1 LSPLEVPTF
10 PLAPNAV
17 IGILGGGQLAQMLSM
32 AATEL
37 GFLTAFI
44 DPDPHAPAQKVS
56 NHIQAA
62 FNNPETLL
70 LLSQAAQVVTLEF
83 ENVPDQVLEQL
94 EHSVLVYPAKEIFK
108 ISRNRVLEKKALVV
122 AGLQVAPYWAILG
135 EPQLEGAL
143 AGVGGKGILK
153 TAELGY
159 DGKGQKRVSSEAEL
173 RAAWLEL
180 GEVPCV
186 LEGIVPFVRELSV
199 QVARNPQGEMA
210 VSGVVHNTHVG
221 GILRRSVFGNQ
232 LEDVTRDLAQNMAQ
246 NMARTLAEKWNV
258 VGLLTLELF
267 ELADGTLL
275 VNEIAPRVHNSGHL
289 TQNGGGISQFEAQ
302 IRAVTGLPL
311 RDFAPALPCMMV
323 NILGWQ
329 EGQEPDWSAI
339 LRIPGTHLHLYGKQ
353 NRPGR
358 KLGHVNIVAGS
369 SATPNLS
376 QNLSQNLQQMLERG
390 AAVERLLFGE
400 VAP

>member
-1 LSPLEVPTF
+1 MSSLEAPTF
-10 PLAPNAV
+10 PLAPNSV
-17 IGILGGGQLAQMLSM
+17 IGILGGGQLAMMLSI

-56 NHIQAA
+56 NHIESA
-62 FNNPETLL
+62 FANPETLL
-70 LLSQAAQVVTLEF
+70 LLAQAAQVITLEF

-135 EPQLEGAL
+135 GPQLEGAL
-143 AGVGGKGILK
+143 VGVGGKGILK

-186 LEGIVPFVRELSV
+186 LEGIVPFIRELSV
-199 QVARNPQGEMA
+199 QVARNPQGEIA
-210 VSGVVHNTHVG
+210 VSGVYHNTHVA
-221 GILRRSVFGNQ
+221 GILRRSVFGDH
-232 LEDVTRDLAQNMAQ
+232 LEDGTRENAQ

-289 TQNGGGISQFEAQ
+289 TQNGGNISQFEAQ

-311 RDFAPALPCMMV
+311 RDFAPGLPCMMV
-323 NILGWQ
+323 NVLGWE
-329 EGQEPDWSAI
+329 EGCEPDWSAI
-339 LRIPGTHLHLYGKQ
+339 LRIPGTHLHLYGKK
-353 NRPGR
+353 NRAGR
-358 KLGHVNIVAGS
+358 KLGHVNIVASSRGSGS
-369 SATPNLS
+369 SGAGLS
-376 QNLSQNLQQMLERG
+376 VREQISEMLERG
-390 AAVERLLFGE
+390 AMVERLLFGQ
-400 VAP
+400 VAL

>member
-1 LSPLEVPTF
+1 MPTF
-10 PLAPNAV
+10 PLAPNSV
-17 IGILGGGQLAQMLSM
+17 IGILGGGQLAQMLSI

-56 NHIQAA
+56 NHIESA
-62 FNNPETLL
+62 FSNPETLIL
-70 LLSQAAQVVTLEF
+70 LAQAAQVITLEF

-94 EHSVLVYPAKEIFK
+94 EQSVVVYPAKEIFK
-108 ISRNRVLEKKALVV
+108 ISRNRVLEKKALNV
-122 AGLQVAPYWAILG
+122 AGLEVAKYWTILG

-143 AGVGGKGILK
+143 VGVGGRGILK

-199 QVARNPQGEMA
+199 QVARNPQGEIA
-210 VSGVVHNTHVG
+210 VSGVYHNTHVG
-221 GILRRSVFGNQ
+221 GILRRSVFLGGRNAVSQ
-232 LEDVTRDLAQNMAQ
+232 NLTRDTAQNMAQ
-246 NMARTLAEKWNV
+246 NMARTLAEKWQV

-289 TQNGGGISQFEAQ
+289 TQNGGNISQFEAQ
-302 IRAVTGLPL
+302 IRAVTGLPV
-311 RDFAPALPCMMV
+311 RDFAPSLPCMMV
-323 NILGWQ
+323 NVLGWE
-329 EGQEPDWSAI
+329 EGCEPDWSAI
-339 LRIPGTHLHLYGKQ
+339 LRIPGTHLHLYGKK
-353 NRPGR
+353 NRAGR

-369 SATPNLS
+369 SGAGSSGAEHLTE
-376 QNLSQNLQQMLERG
+376 MLERG
-390 AAVERLLFGE
+390 AMVERLLFGQ